1 MNDQIRLR
9 GGPPVGYLDYARV
22 GPLTPESA
30 TALADA
36 VTLAG
41 RCAPGDIDRLFAL
54 SDAARVSAARLL
66 DARPHEI
73 ALAPST
79 SNGLFTAAAALRGP
93 GTVLVPRDEFP
104 ANVYPWLRFAGRG
117 GPDVRFVEPDRQ
129 RHITPDLLR
138 RHLTPDVTALA
149 VSAVDSLTGHLAPL
163 AALKEVLGPDRLL
176 IVDAIQGLGAV
187 PLDADAADI
196 LVGGGQ
202 KWLRAGWGAALLLI
216 RDRCAERLT
225 PGLGGWAGV
234 TEPFA
239 AHHPAAPLPGA
250 AAHLATNPDF
260 PAAAA
265 LGAALD
271 SLLAQGGPAA
281 LGTRIRAT
289 LAELLDR
296 ARRAGADV
304 LLDGL
309 GERERAG
316 IGTFRLPGHDPA
328 AVHLALETAGVT
340 TTRRG
345 EWIRL
350 SPHATTTPAATELFA
365 DALGALTRHGSHI
378 PASDAPTGHI
388 PASGVPTSH
397 AATGHVPANHVP
409 TGHVPASHIPASHIS
424 TSDVPKGHVPA
435 NHVPTSH
442 VPTGH
447 VPTSHVP
454 TTHIPTAPDRP
465 RSQEPTCP
473 TTPTP

>member
-1 MNDQIRLR
+1 MNDQIHRPALG

-30 TALADA
+30 TAFADA

-41 RCAPGDIDRLFAL
+41 RCGPGDIDRLFAL
-54 SDAARVSAARLL
+54 SDAARASAARLL

-117 GPDVRFVEPDRQ
+117 GPDVRFVDPDGQ

-138 RHLTPDVTALA
+138 RHLGPDVTALA

-216 RDRCAERLT
+216 RDRCAERLA

-239 AHHPAAPLPGA
+239 ARHPAPALPGA
-250 AAHLATNPDF
+250 AGHLATNPDF

-265 LGAALD
+265 LGTAVDA
-271 SLLAQGGPAA
+271 LLAQGGPAV
-281 LGTRIRAT
+281 LGARIRAT

-328 AVHLALETAGVT
+328 AVHRALEAAGVT
-340 TTRRG
+340 TTRRD

-350 SPHATTTPAATELFA
+350 SPHATTTPAAAELFA
-365 DALGALTRHGSHI
+365 DALDTLTR
-378 PASDAPTGHI
+378 
-388 PASGVPTSH
+388 
-397 AATGHVPANHVP
+397 
-409 TGHVPASHIPASHIS
+409 S
-424 TSDVPKGHVPA
+424 TSRIAVRRVPVGEIHTSATTSTSAPSTPNTLSTP
-435 NHVPTSH
+435 NH
-442 VPTGH
+442 
-447 VPTSHVP
+447 
-454 TTHIPTAPDRP
+454 P

-473 TTPTP
+473 STPTP